1 MAEQSYEFPPIGV
14 RRIGRVNWLGVWTL
28 YKKEV
33 LRFANVWLQT
43 ILAPVVNTLLFFTIF
58 SLAIGTGR
66 APVHGVPFDQFL
78 APGLIMMSV
87 LQNSFANTSSSVL
100 ISKVQGNIVDS
111 LMPPLSPSEL
121 TFAYALGGAT
131 RGVVVALATGIVLT
145 FLVDMTP
152 HNLLVVVVFA
162 FLSGL
167 LLSLIGMAAGIWA
180 DKFDHM
186 AAVTNFIIMPMTFLS
201 GTFYSVERMPELLQ
215 TISTYNPF
223 FYMIDGFRAGFIG
236 AADTSIM
243 TGLLV
248 LIGLNS
254 LMWTLCYKLFK
265 SGWRLKA

>member
-1 MAEQSYEFPPIGV
+1 MQTLVPPVITM
-14 RRIGRVNWLGVWTL
+14 TL
-28 YKKEV
+28 YFIV
-33 LRFANVWLQT
+33 FGT
-43 ILAPVVNTLLFFTIF
+43 F
-58 SLAIGTGR
+58 IGSQLSGINGFEYM
-66 APVHGVPFDQFL
+66 AFI

>member
-1 MAEQSYEFPPIGV
+1 MTEQPYEFPPIGV

-43 ILAPVVNTLLFFTIF
+43 ILAPVVTTLLFFTIF
-58 SLAIGTGR
+58 SLAMGADR
-66 APVHGVPFDQFL
+66 PAVHGVPFTQFL

-87 LQNSFANTSSSVL
+87 LQNAFANTSSSVL

-111 LMPPLSPSEL
+111 LMPPLSPGEL
-121 TFAYALGGAT
+121 TFAYAMGGAT
-131 RGVVVALATGIVLT
+131 RGLVVAIATGIVLT

-152 HNLLVVVVFA
+152 SNIAVVLLFA
-162 FLSGL
+162 FLAGL

-186 AAVTNFIIMPMTFLS
+186 AAITNFIIMPMTFLS
-201 GTFYSVERMPELLQ
+201 GTFYSVERMPGLLQ

-236 AADTSIM
+236 
-243 TGLLV
+243 TGDAPILTGFGV
-248 LIGLNS
+248 LMGLNVV
-254 LMWTLCYKLFK
+254 MWALCYRLFK
-265 SGWRLKA
+265 TGWRLKA